1 MKLDGDRS
9 RLFLRLI
16 HGALTSFR
24 QPEEIAMIV
33 EEMILAIY
41 LVYYDILTDKNYL

>member
-33 EEMILAIY
+33 AILTEEMILA
-41 LVYYDILTDKNYL
+41 K